1 MKYVVQNQFIFKYFL
16 QLGNTQ
22 ETTARGDRPNNTSSE
37 KTDTIVSLSATEEVD
52 EFIDQNI
59 QINSNK
65 QMRDENLK
73 FWTMKFKDS
82 SKEKKFCDRRE
93 DMFRSNMLCVFVI
106 WVFIV
111 MCQAIMNPNC
121 TVLIICLSV
130 STVLLTIE
138 CVFVMA
144 EEFPILPEVLKN
156 SSKTLVHHRNLR
168 TVLVCSVIILMSAMS
183 TIGLFLCPIICPKE
197 NCTSVV
203 DPNMAMSSYI
213 APQSLIEPPQE
224 LIFMSSMIETISIN
238 DLMLDVKP
246 AAVSA
251 SMNTSHDLLTNMT
264 TVDFLDNAVGLNL
277 NDTVTPCVSYIRQ
290 NCIHPEYVVFTW
302 VLCLIAL
309 ATALKLYYL
318 LKTLLAFVMSLCY
331 CLMVL
336 VIFNEYFKYPDE
348 VESYVR
354 SIDTDMT
361 SSIPVAAQ
369 MLILIFIFFVMVAN
383 HAKLVELTS
392 RLDFI
397 WKERAEHELVNMK
410 SNRQLSDVLIK
421 VSSFIYTDFFLKS
434 KL

>member
-1 MKYVVQNQFIFKYFL
+1 M
-16 QLGNTQ
+16 
-22 ETTARGDRPNNTSSE
+22 E

-82 SKEKKFCDRRE
+82 NKEKKFCDRRE

-111 MCQAIMNPNC
+111 MCQAIMNPKC
-121 TVLIICLSV
+121 TVLIICLSL

-144 EEFPILPEVLKN
+144 EEFPVLPEILKN
-156 SSKTLVHHRNLR
+156 SSKMLVHHRNLR
-168 TVLVCSVIILMSAMS
+168 TALVCSVIVLMSAMS
-183 TIGLFLCPIICPKE
+183 TIGLFLCPINCPKD
-197 NCTSVV
+197 NTTTPA
-203 DPNMAMSSYI
+203 DPALAMGYM

-224 LIFMSSMIETISIN
+224 LIFMSSMIEAISFN
-238 DLMLDVKP
+238 DLMSDIKP
-246 AAVSA
+246 ATINS
-251 SMNTSHDLLTNMT
+251 SHDLLTNDT
-264 TVDFLDNAVGLNL
+264 SIAFLNNAVNAYLN
-277 NDTVTPCVSYIRQ
+277 NSVTPCVSYIRQ

-336 VIFNEYFKYPDE
+336 VIFNEYFQYPDE
-348 VESYVR
+348 VELFVR
-354 SIDTDMT
+354 SYDTDMT

-421 VSSFIYTDFFLKS
+421 V
-434 KL
+434 